1 MKDTLQTLWSTFGKY
16 RWHVAGLVMFGIL
29 SPLLEGIGI
38 NAVIPL
44 VSFFLGGGGAATDF
58 VTRTIHTFFAFLH
71 IPFTFR
77 YLLVFIFGLFITRAI
92 SVVAFGYIKGWIG
105 ADFLGKESEDV
116 LRRALLSSWSFS
128 LKQKIGTMHNT
139 LVRDVQQTGGLLGA
153 VTQTI
158 QSFSGFLVYLLVA
171 MNISPVMTFYT
182 IGGGAVLLFVL
193 RPLVRHARRIG
204 HQTAGVEK
212 QFAQFLSEH
221 IIGMKSIKAAGAEH
235 AAIKSG
241 VAHIRLLRHLSIR
254 QGFVSTMSSSLFQPF
269 AIVLVVLLFL
279 LTYHAPGFNIIS
291 FGASLYLIQ
300 KIFTYLESGQNSM
313 QSISALLP
321 YVKNVA
327 AFKRDLDLHRE
338 STDGDKPFV
347 LARKLV
353 FKDVSFSY
361 GEGKHVL
368 DGADFSIPAGKTVG
382 LVGPSGAGKT
392 SIADLLLRLF
402 KPNAGSL
409 LLDGVPSEAIS
420 LQEWRTNIG
429 YVSQDVFLL
438 NDTIEENIRFY
449 NQAVTVEDI
458 ENTAKQANIYE
469 FIKGLP
475 EGFKTTTG
483 DRGVMLS
490 GGQRQRI
497 ALARALVGTPS
508 LLILDEATSALDHE
522 SEKLIHESIR
532 ALHGTVTVLIIAH
545 RPSTVAE
552 ADTILV
558 LSRGRIIERGTPQQ
572 LLQDPASY
580 FSKMQGVS

>member
-1 MKDTLQTLWSTFGKY
+1 M
-16 RWHVAGLVMFGIL
+16 
-29 SPLLEGIGI
+29 
-38 NAVIPL
+38 
-44 VSFFLGGGGAATDF
+44 
-58 VTRTIHTFFAFLH
+58 
-71 IPFTFR
+71 
-77 YLLVFIFGLFITRAI
+77 
-92 SVVAFGYIKGWIG
+92 
-105 ADFLGKESEDV
+105 
-116 LRRALLSSWSFS
+116 
-128 LKQKIGTMHNT
+128 
-139 LVRDVQQTGGLLGA
+139 
-153 VTQTI
+153 
-158 QSFSGFLVYLLVA
+158 
-171 MNISPVMTFYT
+171 
-182 IGGGAVLLFVL
+182 
-193 RPLVRHARRIG
+193 
-204 HQTAGVEK
+204 
-212 QFAQFLSEH
+212 
-221 IIGMKSIKAAGAEH
+221 
-235 AAIKSG
+235 
-241 VAHIRLLRHLSIR
+241 
-254 QGFVSTMSSSLFQPF
+254 
-269 AIVLVVLLFL
+269 
-279 LTYHAPGFNIIS
+279 
-291 FGASLYLIQ
+291 
-300 KIFTYLESGQNSM
+300 
-313 QSISALLP
+313 
-321 YVKNVA
+321 
-327 AFKRDLDLHRE
+327 
-338 STDGDKPFV
+338 
-347 LARKLV
+347 
-353 FKDVSFSY
+353 
-361 GEGKHVL
+361 
-368 DGADFSIPAGKTVG
+368 
-382 LVGPSGAGKT
+382 
-392 SIADLLLRLF
+392 
-402 KPNAGSL
+402 

-497 ALARALVGTPS
+497 ALARALVSKPS